1 MTPLSNVRLAA
12 LAVALP
18 EERLTS
24 AQMEA
29 RLAPLYER
37 LRLPEG
43 RLELMTGIRERRM
56 WEPGVSASEASA
68 RAGRKLLDRNVVPVG
83 EIDLVMH
90 CAVCRDR
97 LEPATAAYVH
107 QRLGLGRQTGFWDLS
122 NACLGFLNG
131 LHVASGMIAAGQAR
145 AILLVSGE
153 NGRPLVEATLRKLLD
168 PALNRRSI
176 KPFFANLTIG
186 CGAVAALLTTA
197 DRCPDGA
204 VFAGSAFLANS
215 DFSHLCEGDTADGD
229 SLAMQ
234 TDSEELLEAG
244 VGLARE
250 TWDAFVEATGWTPDT
265 PDRVICHQV
274 GAAHRR
280 RLYEAIGMSLEKDFS
295 TFPTLGNIGSVSLPI
310 TLAEAVRAEAVRAG
324 DQVALLG
331 IGSGISCQMMALRLG
346 ARSLLA

>member
-1 MTPLSNVRLAA
+1 MPEALAQVRLAG

-18 EERLTS
+18 GEVLTS
-24 AQMEA
+24 AEMEN
-29 RLAPLYER
+29 RLASLYER
-37 LRLPEG
+37 LRLPQG

-56 WEPGVSASEASA
+56 WEPGVTASEASA
-68 RAGRKLLDRNVVPVG
+68 RAGRKLLDRALVPAD

-107 QRLGLGRQTGFWDLS
+107 QKLGLGRRTGFWDLS

-131 LHVASGMIAAGQAR
+131 LHVAAGLVAAGQAR

-168 PALNRRSI
+168 PDLNRRTI

-186 CGAVAALLTTA
+186 CGAVAALVTTA
-197 DRCPDGA
+197 DRFPDGA

-215 DFSHLCEGDTADGD
+215 TFNHLCEGDTAEGDG
-229 SLAMQ
+229 LAMQ

-250 TWDAFVEATGWTPDT
+250 TWQAFGEATGWNATT
-265 PDRVICHQV
+265 PDRIICHQV

-280 RLYEAIGMSLEKDFS
+280 RLYEALGLDLAKDYS
-295 TFPTLGNIGSVSLPI
+295 TFPRLGNIGSVSLPI
-310 TLAEAVRAEAVRAG
+310 TLAEAVREGQVKAG

-331 IGSGISCQMMALRLG
+331 IGSGISCQMMALRMG
-346 ARSLLA
+346 AGMI